1 MRAGPSRDGTG
12 LCRTGCNEIA
22 RFKMKHPASQQLF
35 TYWDAVRGEEAAP
48 TRAAFEP
55 EPMRHLLG
63 DSFVL
68 SYTPAN
74 GFPFRVA
81 GTRLCA
87 LLGRDLKGSSFAS
100 LWHGKSRNDIDDI
113 VGIVAEE
120 MLGTVAGVTAMVNGM
135 PLFLELLLLP
145 LRSGTQMPVSVT
157 GLLAPLTVPATPD
170 YGSVQDLTLTSWRH
184 VGHRRQSIG
193 KRALRKLAAA
203 RGLIVYE
210 GLR

>member
-1 MRAGPSRDGTG
+1 
-12 LCRTGCNEIA
+12 
-22 RFKMKHPASQQLF
+22 MKHPSSQQF
-35 TYWDAVRGEEAAP
+35 FAYWEQARGEEQAP
-48 TRAAFEP
+48 TRATFEP
-55 EPMRHLLG
+55 GPVRHLLA

-68 SYTPAN
+68 AYAHSD

-87 LLGRDLKGSSFAS
+87 LLGRDLKGTSFS
-100 LWHGKSRNDIDDI
+100 GLWHSKSRGEIADI

-120 MLGTVAGVTAMVNGM
+120 TLGTVAGATAMVNGM

-145 LRSGTQMPVSVT
+145 LVSGSQMPVSVT
-157 GLLAPLTVPATPD
+157 GILAPLTVPATPD
-170 YGSVQDLTLTSWRH
+170 YGSVQDLILTSWRH

-203 RGLIVYE
+203 RGFIVYE